1 MATQTR
7 NAGILYGLLGGLALV
22 LITLGLYIGGVEY
35 FLSPI
40 AFISYVVIIVIAV
53 MAGLRQRKLNG
64 GYLTFSEGLKVAFS
78 TFAIAFFVSTI
89 FMYVLVN
96 FIDIPFRE
104 ALAQASLE
112 KSAAMM
118 KGFGMSDEQVD
129 KAMRD
134 ASGQDNYSIGKMFLG
149 FAMMCI
155 VFFIVSLIIAA
166 IIKRKKPEFADS
178 TNL

>member
-22 LITLGLYIGGVEY
+22 VITLGLYIGGVEY

-40 AFISYVVIIVIAV
+40 AFSSYLVIIVIAV
-53 MAGLRQRKLNG
+53 MAGIRQKKING
-64 GYLTFSEGLKVAFS
+64 GYLTFSEALKVVFS
-78 TFAIAFFVSTI
+78 TFAIAFFISTI
-89 FMYVLVN
+89 FLYVLLN

-118 KGFGMSDEQVD
+118 KSFGMSADQVD

-134 ASGQDNYSIGKMFLG
+134 SANQNNYSIGKMLLG
-149 FAMMCI
+149 FAMSCI
-155 VFFIVSLIIAA
+155 VFFIISLIIAA
-166 IIKRKKPEFADS
+166 IIKKKNPVFADT
-178 TNL
+178 TNQ